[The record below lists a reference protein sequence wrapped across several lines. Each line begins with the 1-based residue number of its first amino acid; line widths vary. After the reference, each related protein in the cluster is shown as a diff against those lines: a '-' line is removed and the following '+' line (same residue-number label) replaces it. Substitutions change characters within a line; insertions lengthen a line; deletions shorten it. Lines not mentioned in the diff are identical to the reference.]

1 MENYFE
7 DIKKKI
13 QDEIEL
19 EELKIID
26 NSQNHKNHK
35 FFNKNKYHLKL
46 EIKSNFLRSISYL
59 DAQRKIMNILKD
71 DLKQKIHALVIEIK

>member
-35 FFNKNKYHLKL
+35 FFDKSKYHLKL
-46 EIKSNFLRSISYL
+46 EIKSNFLKSISYL

>member
-26 NSQNHKNHK
+26 NSQSHKSHK
-35 FFNKNKYHLKL
+35 FFDKNKYHLKL
-46 EIKSNFLRSISYL
+46 EIKSNFLKSISYL